1 MTAKRHILLAGCGKM
16 GGAMLAGWLA
26 DSGLAAEFS
35 IIDPVASHARVPVF
49 ASETDWQAGGQPA
62 PDMIVLAV
70 KPQIMAEV
78 APGLRGLAG
87 PQTAFLS
94 IAAGLSADGLADLFG
109 AQAAIIRSMPNL
121 PAIVGQGVT
130 ALYANAA
137 VSPQQI
143 ELAEQLLG
151 AIGAVVRLED
161 ESLMDAVTALSGSGP
176 AYVFLLAEVMQQAG
190 EALGLEAKLA
200 GQLARQTVIGAA
212 ALLGTA
218 DEPAS
223 VLREN
228 VTSKGGTT
236 AAALD
241 VLMGPDGLDQLMGR
255 AMQAARDRGRQLGS

>member
-1 MTAKRHILLAGCGKM
+1 M

-26 DSGLAAEFS
+26 DSSLQAEFS

-49 ASETDWQAGGQPA
+49 ASDADWQADGRPA

-94 IAAGLSADGLADLFG
+94 IAAGLSSDGLADLFG
-109 AQAAIIRSMPNL
+109 SGAAIIRSMPNL
-121 PAIVGQGVT
+121 PATVGQGIT

-137 VSPQQI
+137 VRPEQLQ
-143 ELAEQLLG
+143 LAEQLLG
-151 AIGAVVRLED
+151 AIGAVVQLED

-190 EALGLEAKLA
+190 EALGLEAGLA

-212 ALLGTA
+212 ALLDEAG
-218 DEPAS
+218 EPAS

-236 AAALD
+236 AAALS
-241 VLMGPDGLDQLMGR
+241 VLMGPDGLDQLMER
-255 AMQAARDRGRQLGS
+255 AMQAARDRGRALGS

>member
-1 MTAKRHILLAGCGKM
+1 M

-26 DSGLAAEFS
+26 DSSLQAEFS

-49 ASETDWQAGGQPA
+49 ASDADWQANERPA

-94 IAAGLSADGLADLFG
+94 IAAGLSSDGLADLFG
-109 AQAAIIRSMPNL
+109 GGAAIIRSMPNL
-121 PAIVGQGVT
+121 PATVGQGIT

-137 VSPQQI
+137 VRPEQLQ
-143 ELAEQLLG
+143 LAEQLLG
-151 AIGAVVRLED
+151 AIGAVVQLED

-190 EALGLEAKLA
+190 EVLGLEAGLA

-212 ALLGTA
+212 ALLDEAG
-218 DEPAS
+218 EPAS

-236 AAALD
+236 AAALS
-241 VLMGPDGLDQLMGR
+241 VLMGPDGLDQLMER
-255 AMQAARDRGRQLGS
+255 AMQAARDRGRALGS